1 MSTLKHFFGL
11 GLIGLLSLNVYATDG
26 DANSTSSSAN
36 EASLTKLNHNLVRL
50 LDVNEMENPT
60 GGVAIL
66 KYAIDELG
74 RIKILNVEA
83 TDDDTNKYVYRH
95 LEGKKVKLA
104 DGVIIGEHSLTV
116 HIKSGY

>member
-66 KYAIDELG
+66 KYAEDHKIENVSELSVMG
-74 RIKILNVEA
+74 FENGYHGNSFA
-83 TDDDTNKYVYRH
+83 TLSCSDPAVN
-95 LEGKKVKLA
+95 LQ
-104 DGVIIGEHSLTV
+104 
-116 HIKSGY
+116 